1 MKRARG
7 WMRKLAA
14 VLSLALVLTGLAP
27 GTPVE
32 AASNWKTFE
41 NRFGTCGFANNQSG
55 INSILKKGYP
65 GLYVKDLETV
75 QSLKV
80 PDGNY
85 KGMRFWFNA
94 PDSTLT
100 NNGTFKVIKI
110 MQANVW
116 NERGIGNSFSVVD
129 DVKFNVK
136 ADAEVARLYVKK
148 EGVKVN
154 VIVAEN
160 ATLKKFGAYEK
171 GVQANITLSKGANL
185 NAVNMVSDKGELNVV
200 VPEGSKTG
208 TVKVNGD
215 GVEANIVV
223 DGTVKQILVA
233 KPNTNVVLEGDAK
246 EVVVKTTA
254 EAQDTIITASVP
266 VKVQADNN
274 VELHLK
280 KGSEGT
286 TVTKTGEKVEVGVK
300 NESKETVEIKTEGST
315 ETEKVESGDST
326 VKEETGDGGSTDDK
340 KEETGDKEDGS
351 GTTPTP
357 NPSPAPNPGPAP
369 DPDLSKTPLA
379 GVTISPA
386 AVEVGTTLEAKASPD
401 GADADYTWYHGD
413 DRADYI
419 GTGKTYQIKE
429 SDRGHKISVV
439 AAGTGEYDGTKEVTT
454 ATAVPNPISKVIIRG
469 DGLTGDTTVITTA
482 GSVKLTASTEAK
494 NPGAAATEEFDANS
508 LTWSIINGSGIATL
522 SAISGSSTEVKSLND
537 ATGTA
542 VVQASYNNNTAAN
555 FTVIINDGATVELVT
570 VIFNYNGQSK
580 TVSVVSGGSLREDQI
595 PTDSAVKKDGVIFK
609 GWAESANETNVDN
622 ISLSAV
628 LQSKTLT
635 AGVTYYAIYAEELK
649 VSISVEGSGSTDGEV
664 ATGAVLKASVVPAGA
679 TVTYQWMRDDSN
691 IQDATG
697 ASYTVADADAGKAI
711 RVKVTGTGLY
721 TGQVVSSDAI
731 TVQAAQEVEKLE
743 VAITS
748 GGAVVSGNVPTGTA
762 LSAAVTPAG
771 AKVSYQWYVSGS
783 AVAAATGSNYTVRDE
798 DAGGTIYVTVTG
810 TEGAYSGKVA
820 SSASINVKAAD
831 SSGEEDPSEPGPQPV
846 TLSSVQITSGSAA
859 NAPTVSTVA
868 VGTEL
873 SAKISLKGAGTITT
887 PDAIAYTWYTKGADG
902 TNTPIENAN
911 AATYKAVDANLGEQI
926 FVTVSGDG
934 INYTTE
940 NGGVITS
947 SAVTIA
953 AIAVSSSAVSADAI
967 TIEVVSGDAVTL
979 DLVATP
985 SVVGAE
991 AEWKLTS
998 GAGVTAVTFG
1008 AATAD
1013 SENAV
1018 APDNNV
1024 YTATGASVTLTCT
1037 GEAGNTMTLVVT
1049 YADYNCTVEYT
1060 ITIIESTGGGD

>member
-1 MKRARG
+1 M
-7 WMRKLAA
+7 
-14 VLSLALVLTGLAP
+14 
-27 GTPVE
+27 E

-357 NPSPAPNPGPAP
+357 TPNPSPAPNPGPAP

-542 VVQASYNNNTAAN
+542 VVQASYKSVTAAN

-679 TVTYQWMRDDSN
+679 TVTYQWMRDGSDISN
-691 IQDATG
+691 ATG

-711 RVKVTGTGLY
+711 RVEVTGTGLY

-731 TVQAAQEVEKLE
+731 TVQAAPKAEELE

-748 GGAVVSGNVPTGTA
+748 GGAVVSGEVPTGTA
-762 LSAAVTPAG
+762 LSAAVTPASV
-771 AKVSYQWYVSGS
+771 ANANKVSYQWYVSGS
-783 AVAAATGSNYTVRDE
+783 AVTAATGSNYTVRDE
-798 DAGGTIYVTVTG
+798 DAGGAIYVTVTG
-810 TEGAYSGKVA
+810 TETPYDGKVA
-820 SSASINVKAAD
+820 TSASINVKAAD
-831 SSGEEDPSEPGPQPV
+831 SSGEEEPPEPEPKPV

-873 SAKISLKGAGTITT
+873 SAKISLKGASSITT
-887 PDAIAYTWYTKGADG
+887 PDAIAYTWYTKDADG
-902 TNTPIENAN
+902 TNTAIANAK
-911 AATYKAVDANLGEQI
+911 AATYKAVAADLGKQI

-934 INYTTE
+934 IDYIAAD
-940 NGGVITS
+940 GGVLTS
-947 SAVTIA
+947 AAVTIA

-967 TIEVVSGDAVTL
+967 TTIEVISGDAVTL

-1049 YADYNCTVEYT
+1049 YADYNCTVKYT
-1060 ITIIESTGGGD
+1060 IKIIAKSEAD